1 MAKKRFGLEF
11 GAIAELAEKY
21 DKLGGDL
28 KEVTTKALEFIPDEV
43 NPDLSKAIA
52 QHRRTGKTAASIVRD
67 QKVQWQGTVASI
79 AVGFDLKAGGFPS
92 IFLMYGTARHAPS
105 NHFGGPY
112 NGGPIQTKP
121 DKRLYD
127 AIYGNKTQK
136 AITEE
141 QQKIFAEEISKIIG
155 G

>member
-11 GAIAELAEKY
+11 SAIAELAEKY
-21 DKLGGDL
+21 EKLGGDL
-28 KEVTTKALEFIPDEV
+28 QEVTTKALEFIPDKV
-43 NPDLSKAIA
+43 NPDLSKAIS
-52 QHRRTGKTAASIVRD
+52 QHRRTGKTAASLARD
-67 QKVQWQGTVASI
+67 QKVAWQGTVASI
-79 AVGFDLKAGGFPS
+79 AVGFQLSNGGFPS

-105 NHFGGPY
+105 NQYGGPY
-112 NGGPIQTKP
+112 GGSIQTIQ

-127 AIYGNKTQK
+127 AIYGNRTQK

-141 QQKIFAEEISKIIG
+141 QQKIFADEIAKIING

>member
-11 GAIAELAEKY
+11 GAIADLAEKY

-28 KEVTTKALEFIPDEV
+28 KEITTKALEFIPDEV

-52 QHRRTGKTAASIVRD
+52 QHRRTGKTAASLERD
-67 QKVQWQGTVASI
+67 QKVEWNGTVASI
-79 AVGFDLKAGGFPS
+79 AVGFNLANGGFPS

-105 NHFGGPY
+105 NQYGGPY
-112 NGGPIQTKP
+112 GGTTQTTQ

-127 AIYGNKTQK
+127 AIYGNKKQK

-141 QQKIFAEEISKIIG
+141 QHKIFTEEIEKIIG